1 MTVYYKLLSYGS
13 PWKLFNNLMFSSSS
27 IIYTNIHAQ
36 ICILKLNSTE
46 MRGNLNFKDTKLIKL
61 LLVGIRYRFPIL
73 AD

>member
-1 MTVYYKLLSYGS
+1 
-13 PWKLFNNLMFSSSS
+13 LMFSSSS